1 MSYSQMMERMK
12 KDDTRQSI
20 LNKAKTNY
28 PVDPRFWTPAQ
39 DKNGAGKA
47 VVRFL
52 PAPEGET
59 EDFAKFFTH
68 YITGAGGKRYIER
81 CRTTLGEEDPAQNL
95 AKALGA
101 NNKEM
106 YMKYGR
112 TPRFVANVIVLQ
124 DLHKPENNGKVFLF
138 EFGNKIMKKILGAME
153 GSDDPIDPRPA
164 LNILNPIDGANFIV
178 EVKKVGGQNNYDES
192 KFQGPSA
199 LFNGDHAKI
208 EAAWKTAHKLQPLVA
223 PSTFKSY
230 AELRKALISVVGEGL
245 VSQAEAGESVEA
257 EETEVKTEAPSKT
270 VKAEVTSKGTSTA
283 DAGGSDPD
291 KVFDEL
297 LSGTESLSGDAAVD
311 AMFND

>member
-1 MSYSQMMERMK
+1 MSYSQMMERVK
-12 KDDTRQSI
+12 KDETRQKI
-20 LNKAKTNY
+20 LNGAKNNY
-28 PVDPRFWTPAQ
+28 PVDPRYWTPAQ

-81 CRTTLGEEDPAQNL
+81 CRTTLGEDDPAQSL

-101 NNKEM
+101 NNKEL

-112 TPRFVANVIVLQ
+112 TPRFVANVLVLQ

-208 EAAWKTAHKLQPLVA
+208 EAVWKTAHKLQPLIA

-230 AELRKALISVVGEGL
+230 AELRKALINVVGEGL
-245 VSQAEAGESVEA
+245 VSQAETGEAVEA
-257 EETEVKTEAPSKT
+257 EEVETKTESVTKAAKT
-270 VKAEVTSKGTSTA
+270 ETTKVKATETPTTE
-283 DAGGSDPD
+283 SDPD

-297 LSGTESLSGDAAVD
+297 LSGTEGLSGDAVVD